1 MASVG
6 AVRPL
11 TGLLRASHPLPCLA
25 VTAFATAFG
34 VVAVGLGP
42 GTAALLALAVLTGQL
57 SVGWS
62 NDWLDV
68 SRDVVAGRSDKPVPA
83 GLVPRSVVGVA
94 ALLGLSACVVASLAL
109 GLLPGA
115 VHLVAVASAWAYNA
129 RLKATWASPLPYA
142 ASFGLLV
149 AVATTSGAPARWP
162 SVGVV
167 VATALLGVGAH
178 FANTVGDTEADR
190 LTGVRGLPQRIGP
203 HTSLLVTAVL
213 VALAALALLLDVR
226 GAGPIGTVL
235 LAGGAAVAG
244 GAALL
249 GRRRSYDRTAFR
261 VTLVSVGLVV
271 GGFLAATATGT
282 A

>member
-1 MASVG
+1 M
-6 AVRPL
+6 RTL

-42 GTAALLALAVLTGQL
+42 LTSALLALAVLTGQL

-62 NDWLDV
+62 NDWVDAP
-68 SRDVVAGRSDKPVPA
+68 RDMAAGRVDKPVPA
-83 GLVPRSVVGVA
+83 GAVPRSVVGVA
-94 ALLGLSACVVASLAL
+94 AVLGLVACAVTSLAL

-115 VHLVAVASAWAYNA
+115 VHLLAVASAWAYNA
-129 RLKATWASPLPYA
+129 WLKGTPVSPLPYA
-142 ASFGLLV
+142 VSFGLLV
-149 AVATTSGAPARWP
+149 AVATTSADPARWP

-167 VATALLGVGAH
+167 SAAALLGVGAH

-190 LTGVRGLPQRIGP
+190 LTGVRGLPQRTGP
-203 HTSLLVTAVL
+203 RASLLVTALL
-213 VALAALALLLDVR
+213 VAAAAAVLLLDVR
-226 GAGPIGTVL
+226 DSGPVGTTL
-235 LAGGAAVAG
+235 LVAGAAVAVG
-244 GAALL
+244 SALL
-249 GRRRSYDRTAFR
+249 GRRRRQGRAAFR
-261 VTLVSVGLVV
+261 STLVAVALVV